1 MFRKKRLT
9 ICIFFIL
16 TLVVFFY
23 YIFDFNYNDK
33 IYPGVYVGDINMGG
47 KNLKEVIGL
56 LNVEIDKINQN
67 GVAFIYE
74 GKESIIHPIISS
86 SDAEIVD
93 ILIYFDIEKTA
104 NEAILFGRSGNF
116 LQDIKDKFSF
126 ILNKSNHIKLI
137 NNFDEE
143 RITEFLKND
152 FSIFNPKN
160 AEYYLNDDGTLSIKK
175 EERGKKINYTKAM
188 IILEDNLS
196 ALNFS
201 DIILEGKDIDPDILE
216 SDCLSIKE
224 KVEGYLEIAPIKL
237 IYSKKQWSIDKE
249 NLLGMMVFLKNNNNL
264 LIKLDRNK
272 IERYI
277 KENVVPGINQ
287 TSVLPKFT
295 LKDGVI
301 EKFEAGREG
310 RELDIELTISLI
322 ENLLE
327 NPFNKLDLVV
337 NILPFSSDGEE
348 NENTLGIKEIIG
360 KYTLGF
366 EGSSVARISNI
377 KISAKSLNGLL
388 IKPGEE
394 FSMLNALGTIDELN
408 GYKKEAVIKNNSII
422 YEFGG
427 GLCHSSTTFF
437 RTVLRAGLPVT
448 MRKNHSYNMPYYQPP
463 GTDAT
468 IYNPYLDFRFVNDT
482 GEYILIQAEATDE
495 DLTIELWGVDD
506 GREVEITDP
515 LVYNITKPL
524 PVKIIG
530 SHNLAFG
537 KLECIYSPYDGVDA
551 HFDYIVTYPSGEIKK
566 KRFESHYVPRQGVCL
581 IGI

>member
-47 KNLKEVIGL
+47 KTLKEATDL

-67 GVAFIYE
+67 GVAFTYE

-126 ILNKSNHIKLI
+126 ILNKSKHIKLI
-137 NNFDEE
+137 NNFDGE

-152 FSIFNPKN
+152 FSIFNPEN

-249 NLLGMMVFLKNNNNL
+249 NFLGMMVFLKNNNNL

-495 DLTIELWGVDD
+495 DLTIELWGVND

-515 LVYNITKPL
+515 LTYNITKPL

-530 SHNLAFG
+530 SHDLDFG
-537 KLECIYSPYDGVDA
+537 KLECIYSPYDGIDA
-551 HFDYIVTYPSGEIKK
+551 HFDYIVTYTSGEIKK